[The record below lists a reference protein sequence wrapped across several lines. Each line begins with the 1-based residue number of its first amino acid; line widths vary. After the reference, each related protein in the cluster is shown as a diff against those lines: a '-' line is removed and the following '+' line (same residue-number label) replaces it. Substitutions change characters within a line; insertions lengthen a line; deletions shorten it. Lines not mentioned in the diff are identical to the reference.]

1 MESILGY
8 NKSKLTNIQIFQ
20 NNQLPF
26 FKQNYSKS
34 FLYKICYASA
44 LLSVTKTYH
53 FLLFFY

>member
-8 NKSKLTNIQIFQ
+8 NKSKLIKIQIFQ

-34 FLYKICYASA
+34 FLNKICYASA
-44 LLSVTKTYH
+44 LLSVTNPHY
-53 FLLFFY
+53 